1 MPRPDGGGGYTES
14 TATGLLAGVNMAR
27 MLADLPP
34 LVPPVHSM
42 LGALSVPPGERSAAS
57 KPMNANFGLLDDL
70 EQPIRDKRERKVA
83 MANPLGALDAWCVE
97 TGIAPVDTDRAAVP
111 A

>member
-1 MPRPDGGGGYTES
+1 MEGYTES

-42 LGALSVPPGERSAAS
+42 LGALYRFLRESDPRHFQ
-57 KPMNANFGLLDDL
+57 PMNANFGLLDDL

-83 MANPLGALDAWCVE
+83 MADRALGAVGRVVRGDQ
-97 TGIAPVDTDRAAVP
+97 DRSCRHRSRGGAG
-111 A
+111 